1 MKTLVYTVSDFS
13 PGADSCINMLCDSI
27 DWSGNVDFCVV
38 ATREIGGKFKHKV
51 VIETHPKEYPG
62 FMKSSKVVPK
72 GYDRYVYLDSDI
84 FYFGSPNDLFHDD
97 KDFSI
102 VFEERTMIDRWYAY
116 EKAPREDKLK
126 MEQILGMNAG
136 NFCFKDLSFLEEI
149 RALWGKHVTNSVGSD
164 ARLEQS
170 SFNYAVCKRTEF
182 DLTKCHDLTPI
193 TQLQAAIRPF
203 DKNKTL
209 YHFTGAPNTMAGK
222 AYVMGQFLNNFREDT
237 EAVKRGRL

>member
-1 MKTLVYTVSDFS
+1 MLF
-13 PGADSCINMLCDSI
+13 DSV
-27 DWSGNVDFCVV
+27 DWSGNVDFCIVG
-38 ATREIGGKFKHKV
+38 TKQIGGKFKHKV
-51 VIETHPKEYPG
+51 IVDPHPREYPG

-116 EKAPREDKLK
+116 DKAPKSDKAK

-136 NFCFKDLSFLEEI
+136 NFCFKDLGFLDEI
-149 RALWGKHVTNSVGSD
+149 RALWERYVTNSVNSD

-170 SFNYAVCKRTEF
+170 SFNYAICKRTDF

-193 TQLQAAIRPF
+193 TQLQAAVRPF

-222 AYVMGQFLNNFREDT
+222 AYVMGEFLKNFREDT